1 MDLVS
6 MVLNNKELKE
16 IILVRY
22 FEIESTVMR
31 FHVYRNNWEPVIVYG
46 TTEQSR

>member
-22 FEIESTVMR
+22 FEIESTVMG
-31 FHVYRNNWEPVIVYG
+31 FHVYRNNWEPVILCG